1 MPYKQYKRKTRTK
14 TRRKTKGGKLG
25 TLTRIMDYEG
35 SPIIGAG
42 GYGIVLDLGNGHREA
57 IKLFKHVEDCKAI
70 GLEARI
76 QNRCYELFL
85 GTEIYVPKLTF
96 YRQSPIKYRNV
107 PYLCGIGMEYLP
119 PPLDFEEQVHMVLG
133 YEGNDIDSSWGT
145 RMSEPV
151 SSENPTRGFFASA
164 DTMES
169 IWKQEGSSMN
179 LDKMSYLM
187 GKGFRTIIDAGIIP
201 IDIEW
206 VWSKGKPWM
215 IDFGLCQEGKV
226 NPEEFLLKG
235 GSEGLGTDIYWPRN
249 KEFYRGYFNSS
260 GS

>member
-1 MPYKQYKRKTRTK
+1 
-14 TRRKTKGGKLG
+14 
-25 TLTRIMDYEG
+25 
-35 SPIIGAG
+35 
-42 GYGIVLDLGNGHREA
+42 
-57 IKLFKHVEDCKAI
+57 
-70 GLEARI
+70 
-76 QNRCYELFL
+76 
-85 GTEIYVPKLTF
+85 
-96 YRQSPIKYRNV
+96 
-107 PYLCGIGMEYLP
+107 
-119 PPLDFEEQVHMVLG
+119 MVLG

-187 GKGFRTIIDAGIIP
+187 GKGFRTMIDAGIIP

-206 VWSKGKPWM
+206 VWSNGKPWM

-226 NPEEFLLKG
+226 NPEEFLVKK
-235 GSEGLGTDIYWPRN
+235 GSEGLATDIYWPRN
-249 KEFYRGYFNSS
+249 KEFYRGYYTKHT
-260 GS
+260 